1 MHLNVFASQSCF
13 VHCKGCYS
21 YSREERPGKIFPTD
35 KLVSFLQY
43 AHDVGVPKIT
53 LCGGD
58 PLARDDIIDLLEEI
72 KEIGFRVSLDTVG
85 SPIIKNASIG
95 RRKVVNQLDA
105 KRIAELVDV
114 IGIPIDGSTNEI
126 FKRFRNTK
134 SDIVNEQLAICQE
147 LHKYGANICIN
158 TVAHKGNLE
167 DAHELAKLIRGL
179 DYINK
184 WQIFQYMPLGKYGVK
199 NRKLFEITD
208 EEFSNFQSDVL
219 EVFDNDIT
227 KLQFKSSSDRM
238 NTYMLIDNSGNAWIP
253 SSDNKS
259 PSNENG
265 NRIIGNISNPNE
277 WYKICSLLDREIPVS
292 HQLQNN
298 YTSGVEARQRFVNA
312 ISNNGEY
319 RNLPQL
325 QQTTIGPQSAESI
338 IKDNLGKEESER

>member
-114 IGIPIDGSTNEI
+114 IGIPIDGSTDEI
-126 FKRFRNTK
+126 FRRFRNTK
-134 SDIVNEQLAICQE
+134 SDIVNEQLAVCQE
-147 LHKYGANICIN
+147 LHKYGAHICIN

-167 DAHELAKLIRGL
+167 DAYELAKLVKEL
-179 DYINK
+179 NYIDK
-184 WQIFQYMPLGKYGVK
+184 WQIFQYMPLGKLGLK
-199 NRKLFEITD
+199 NREYFEITNKQ
-208 EEFSNFQSDVL
+208 FSDFQSTVID
-219 EVFDNDIT
+219 VFDRDIK
-227 KLQFKSSSDRM
+227 KLQFKSSQDR
-238 NTYMLIDNSGNAWIP
+238 NNAYMLIDNSGNAWIP
-253 SSDNKS
+253 SSDNRS

>member
-1 MHLNVFASQSCF
+1 
-13 VHCKGCYS
+13 
-21 YSREERPGKIFPTD
+21 
-35 KLVSFLQY
+35 
-43 AHDVGVPKIT
+43 
-53 LCGGD
+53 
-58 PLARDDIIDLLEEI
+58 
-72 KEIGFRVSLDTVG
+72 
-85 SPIIKNASIG
+85 
-95 RRKVVNQLDA
+95 
-105 KRIAELVDV
+105 
-114 IGIPIDGSTNEI
+114 
-126 FKRFRNTK
+126 
-134 SDIVNEQLAICQE
+134 
-147 LHKYGANICIN
+147 
-158 TVAHKGNLE
+158 
-167 DAHELAKLIRGL
+167 
-179 DYINK
+179 
-184 WQIFQYMPLGKYGVK
+184 MPLGKYGVK

-253 SSDNKS
+253 SSDNRS

-319 RNLPQL
+319 RDLPQL
-325 QQTTIGPQSAESI
+325 QQTTIEPQSAESI